1 MILITSASYI
11 EREYQIDLG
20 NLPPSFLPIGNKR
33 LYDHQIEQLK
43 KIFPNELIYLSLP
56 KCFKIPSY
64 DAKKLEEYGIKILY
78 LENNLTLGQSIYN
91 ALNQISSTF
100 IRILHG
106 DTLMKDIVD
115 SLDHITISKTFS
127 EYDWEYDLSQK
138 EQYVL
143 SGYFAFSSKEKFQN
157 ILNDTKYDFIKSIKS
172 YDELIG
178 VRRLRSK
185 KWFDFGH
192 LNSYFINRSKITSER
207 EFNNL
212 EIKDNYLSKSS
223 SNKSKL
229 KGEIFWFNNLPKNL
243 AQYTP
248 KTYQNMSSDHKDSY
262 FIEYLPSIALNEL
275 LVFSKKS
282 ENFWIFIFKKINML
296 LDDFSKMKGKKI
308 SIEESYK
315 YCEQLYLCKTNERL
329 RFFLDPI
336 NLSFDTKIILNGS
349 EAVKLREIIKVCY
362 EGLEKEISLNLI
374 HGDLCFSNILFDSRM
389 NSLKVIDPR
398 GVDPFGNP
406 SLLGD
411 LRYEYAKLSHC
422 IFGGYDFITAGRYD
436 LSVKLK
442 GDQLELNFN
451 IQDNESLSEIQSA
464 FYKSELS
471 KKADSMEINYIVI
484 LLFLSMLPLHKENEK
499 KQYAILAN
507 AVRLFKEIK

>member
-33 LYDHQIEQLK
+33 LYEHQIAQLK
-43 KIFPNELIYLSLP
+43 EIFPNESIYLSLP
-56 KCFKIPSY
+56 QCFKIPSY
-64 DAKKLEEYGIKILY
+64 DDEKLKEYGIKILY
-78 LENNLTLGQSIYN
+78 LENNLSLGQSIYN

-106 DTLMKDIVD
+106 DTLVKDIVD

-157 ILNDTKYDFIKSIKS
+157 ILNETKYDFIKSIKS
-172 YDELIG
+172 YDELVG
-178 VRRLRSK
+178 VKRLRSK

-229 KGEIFWFNNLPKNL
+229 KGEIFWFDNLPKYL
-243 AQYTP
+243 SQYTP
-248 KTYQNMSSDHKDSY
+248 KTFKNMGSNHKDSY
-262 FIEYLPSIALNEL
+262 SIEYLPSIALNEL

-282 ENFWIFIFKKINML
+282 ENFWIFIFKKINRL
-296 LDDFSKMKGKKI
+296 LEDFSKTKGNKI
-308 SIEESYK
+308 SIEESHK
-315 YCEQLYLCKTNERL
+315 YCEQLYLNKTNERL
-329 RFFLDPI
+329 KIFLEAVNI
-336 NLSFDTKIILNGS
+336 SFDTKIILNEG
-349 EAVKLREIIKVCY
+349 EPVNLKEMIKVCY
-362 EGLEKEISLNLI
+362 DALEKEISLNLI

-398 GVDPFGNP
+398 GIDPFGNP
-406 SLLGD
+406 SLFGD
-411 LRYEYAKLSHC
+411 LRYEYAKLHHC
-422 IFGGYDFITAGRYD
+422 IFGGYDFITAGRYN
-436 LSVKLK
+436 LSAKLK
-442 GDQLELNFN
+442 GDLLKLNFN
-451 IQDNESLSEIQSA
+451 IQDNESLNEIQSA
-464 FYKSELS
+464 FYKSALS
-471 KKADSMEINYIVI
+471 KKTDSIEINCIVI
-484 LLFLSMLPLHKENEK
+484 LLFLSMLPLHKDNEK
-499 KQYAILAN
+499 KQYAILSN
-507 AVRLFKEIK
+507 AIRLFKELK

>member
-20 NLPPSFLPIGNKR
+20 KLPPCFLPVGNKR
-33 LYDHQIEQLK
+33 LYEHQIEQLRN
-43 KIFPNELIYLSLP
+43 IFPNEKVFLSLP
-56 KCFKIPSY
+56 KCFDIPPY
-64 DAKKLEEYGIKILY
+64 DANKLEEYGIKIIFLD
-78 LENNLTLGQSIYN
+78 NNLSLGHSVYN
-91 ALNQISSTF
+91 ALDQTNSTS

-106 DTLMKDIVD
+106 DTLIKDID
-115 SLDHITISKTFS
+115 DMLDHITISKTFS

-138 EQYVL
+138 DQYVL

-157 ILNDTKYDFIKSIKS
+157 ILNNTEYDFIKSIKH
-172 YDELIG
+172 YDELLG
-178 VRRLRSK
+178 VKRLESK

-212 EIKDNYLSKSS
+212 EIRNSYLFKSS
-223 SNKSKL
+223 SNGSKL
-229 KGEIFWFNNLPKNL
+229 KGEILWFDNLPKNL
-243 AQYTP
+243 SQYTP
-248 KTYQNMSSDHKDSY
+248 KTYKNLLENHKDAY

-282 ENFWIFIFKKINML
+282 KKFWIFIFKKLNSML
-296 LDDFSKMKGKKI
+296 NDFSKTKCKEI
-308 SIEESYK
+308 SKEESHK
-315 YCEQLYLCKTNERL
+315 YCEQLYLNKTNERL
-329 RFFLDPI
+329 TTFLESI
-336 NLSFDTKIILNGS
+336 NLSFDTKIILNAG
-349 EAVKLREIIKVCY
+349 EAITLKEMIEVCY
-362 EGLEKEISLNLI
+362 EKLDKEISLNLI

-406 SLLGD
+406 SLFGD
-411 LRYEYAKLSHC
+411 LRYEYAKLYHC

-436 LSVKLK
+436 LSVNLVGDDLK
-442 GDQLELNFN
+442 LNFN
-451 IQDNESLSEIQSA
+451 IQDNESLTEVQSA
-464 FYKSELS
+464 FYESTLS
-471 KKADSMEINYIVI
+471 GEADIIEINHIVI
-484 LLFLSMLPLHKENEK
+484 LLFLSMLPLHNDNEK

-507 AVRLFKEIK
+507 AVRLFKGIR